1 MNKAEKQYNDVIAK
15 FCENCPQFKNCDYR
29 KINRVS
35 LCNWVSY
42 FGEGY
47 EQAQRDTLEGII
59 NWLKERG
66 NKYIGM
72 VEKSGDVV
80 LYDEILSDA
89 LREDF
94 GYDTKK
100 DMNNQQETDSDDT
113 DCGYCSGCC

>member
-1 MNKAEKQYNDVIAK
+1 MNKAEKQYNDAIDQYCK
-15 FCENCPQFKNCDYR
+15 KCPQFKNCDYR
-29 KINRVS
+29 KIDRVS
-35 LCNWVSY
+35 LCNWVSD

-47 EQAQRDTLEGII
+47 ERAQMDTLEGII

-80 LYDEILSDA
+80 LYDEILSNA
-89 LREDF
+89 LRKDF